1 MTKTKMVALRRA
13 ARASG
18 LGFTKKQLAGM
29 TPAER
34 KRVRLVV
41 RPRDS
46 VLSLRFNEQDIAAWR
61 RAARDEERSLTDCV
75 EELLNAWLEK
85 RAARRAR

>member
-1 MTKTKMVALRRA
+1 MTKTKKVARA
-13 ARASG
+13 AG
-18 LGFTKKQLAGM
+18 LGFTKRELARM

-46 VLSLRFNEQDIAAWR
+46 VLSLRFNEHDIAAWR
-61 RAARDEERSLTDCV
+61 DAAREEEPKRSLTDCI
-75 EELLNAWLEK
+75 EELMNEWLEK